1 MWLILIV
8 PICNSVRIL
17 HYLCCLTTIR
27 FCSKGHPKFLFSYML
42 ISFTMYNVSVR
53 SIKIWFANINYNFTS
68 RFIWRLL
75 FSIFLI
81 RKNILKDTNI
91 YLYPL
96 YETVAFTLL
105 IITTLFSDFFSYS
118 AFWLRF
124 QKKSKNPL
132 LIAVF
137 FFFTS
142 LYFLKWKTSL
152 DPWDINLSSLIKHDK
167 MKRIFVRSF
176 QRSIWKDKMTCQV
189 IYLLPLIANSQW
201 FMLHFLRLIFIKNNC
216 EESLFLF

>member
-1 MWLILIV
+1 MWLILII

-75 FSIFLI
+75 FSICLI

-96 YETVAFTLL
+96 HETVAFTLL

-124 QKKSKNPL
+124 QKKSRNPL

-137 FFFTS
+137 F
-142 LYFLKWKTSL
+142 LYFTLLFKVKNISRSMRYKSFIIDKTRQ
-152 DPWDINLSSLIKHDK
+152 DE
-167 MKRIFVRSF
+167 
-176 QRSIWKDKMTCQV
+176 KDLCQKFPKEH
-189 IYLLPLIANSQW
+189 LE
-201 FMLHFLRLIFIKNNC
+201 R
-216 EESLFLF
+216 